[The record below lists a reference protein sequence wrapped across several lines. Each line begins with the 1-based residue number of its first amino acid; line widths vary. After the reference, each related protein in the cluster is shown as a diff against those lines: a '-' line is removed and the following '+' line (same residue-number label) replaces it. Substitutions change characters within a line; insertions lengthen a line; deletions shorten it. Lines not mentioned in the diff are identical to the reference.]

1 MASWFWQP
9 VPLTPAAAEP
19 ETVASHLVRV
29 PFKPFARSRYLTHSA
44 QDENAPAPPPDV
56 PDGGSSL
63 HVVPVWDGFRL
74 ARASRLYYQSH
85 TDVGAPPEPD
95 TLAPHL
101 VRVPFKPFRPNR
113 YILTTRRDD
122 TAPPEPPGGPS
133 HPPRGRPFRRDGN
146 LGFEDGARYRRN
158 RYIWNGS
165 VETLQV
171 QPADTPTPFRARVR
185 FQGYRQQNR
194 HVFHYY
200 YTQPVAPPVGGFRAG
215 WADDSTITINARRI
229 DRGVIV

>member
-1 MASWFWQP
+1 MADFLVQEEDGTSKFTLEEGGGSLLLEEEPPQP
-9 VPLTPAAAEP
+9 DPYQPF
-19 ETVASHLVRV
+19 LVRI
-29 PFKPFARSRYLTHSA
+29 PFKRLSPNRYVF
-44 QDENAPAPPPDV
+44 NASVEGVEQTNDA
-56 PDGGSSL
+56 GRGIL
-63 HVVPVWDGFRL
+63 VVPTWDGYRL
-74 ARASRLYYQSH
+74 ARASRFYYQERSELI
-85 TDVGAPPEPD
+85 P
-95 TLAPHL
+95 
-101 VRVPFKPFRPNR
+101 
-113 YILTTRRDD
+113 
-122 TAPPEPPGGPS
+122 PPEPPGGPPQ
-133 HPPRGRPFRRDGN
+133 PPRGRPFRRDGN